1 MDTFHMKTS
10 LSLPGGALLLAM
22 TSSVFAASSV
32 DLTVKGLIIP
42 SACTPSMPGDI
53 DFGKIAARDLNTD
66 TPTWLEPRRMTLNVN
81 CEAATLFALKSFDNR
96 GGSAMIA
103 NAFGLGVINQTEKLG
118 AFQLSFGNPVAPIPS
133 TVLIMNSEGYWWEL
147 VESDGI
153 GPDNWVALGSR
164 NSGDWAPHP
173 LQDMSMDVTLRAA
186 IAPANDLTLTQE
198 VPLDGA
204 ATLEV
209 MYL

>member
-1 MDTFHMKTS
+1 MASPLTT
-10 LSLPGGALLLAM
+10 LAVTVLLTATGQVL
-22 TSSVFAASSV
+22 AASSV
-32 DLTVKGLIIP
+32 DLSVKGVITP

-66 TPTWLEPRRMTLNVN
+66 KPTWLEPRRVTLNVI
-81 CEAATLFALKSFDNR
+81 CEAATLFALKPFDNR
-96 GGSAMIA
+96 GGSAMIP
-103 NAFGLGVINQTEKLG
+103 NAFGLGVNQTEKLG
-118 AFQLSFGNPVAPIPS
+118 AFMLSFGNPVAPIPS

-147 VESDGI
+147 AESDGI

-198 VPLDGA
+198 VPLDGS

>member
-1 MDTFHMKTS
+1 
-10 LSLPGGALLLAM
+10 M
-22 TSSVFAASSV
+22 T
-32 DLTVKGLIIP
+32 
-42 SACTPSMPGDI
+42 
-53 DFGKIAARDLNTD
+53 
-66 TPTWLEPRRMTLNVN
+66 
-81 CEAATLFALKSFDNR
+81 
-96 GGSAMIA
+96 
-103 NAFGLGVINQTEKLG
+103 NQTEKLG

-133 TVLIMNSEGYWWEL
+133 TVLIMNSEGDWWEL

-198 VPLDGA
+198 VPLEGA